1 MRQSTSTWWKQCGD
15 DGEVPDVLVRYAVV
29 HPRDEFVLAHES
41 FVVGQLT
48 DLEKEWAL
56 ERRCFRFPVWCL
68 NS

>member
-48 DLEKEWAL
+48 DSGRSNAGASGSLSGA
-56 ERRCFRFPVWCL
+56 
-68 NS
+68 